1 MTTVKRSR
9 DPNLD
14 VVRCI
19 ALLGV
24 VSVHFFMHTNYYF
37 RPVQG
42 ARMYVMTLLRTG
54 AMTCV
59 PLFLLLSGYLL
70 RNKRPERGY
79 YLSLV
84 RTLGIYLL
92 ACGVSLLYRLRAM
105 PQLTARELLQ
115 KFLNFNLPEYG
126 WYIEMY
132 LGLFLL
138 IPWLNILFHALEGK
152 RRKQQ
157 LLLTLL
163 ALTAL
168 PELVNIDSK
177 LLLLPDWWVNL
188 YPVTYYLLGSYLR
201 EYPIKCRPLTAFLGF
216 GLLVLAAG
224 SMNFGLSHGK
234 NFVWGNWQDWGSAL
248 NLGMAVLLLTGVN
261 GMDLSRM
268 PGWLKVAFA
277 RISEWSLGAFLVSW
291 IFDFTF
297 YPILCARVA
306 DPHLRLN
313 WMPVMVP
320 AVYGCSLA
328 LSALLQMVYDLT
340 LGRLLR
346 KTQQRLR

>member
-92 ACGVSLLYRLRAM
+92 ACGVSLLYRLHAM

-168 PELVNIDSK
+168 R
-177 LLLLPDWWVNL
+177 
-188 YPVTYYLLGSYLR
+188 G
-201 EYPIKCRPLTAFLGF
+201 PIERAEG
-216 GLLVLAAG
+216 GAA
-224 SMNFGLSHGK
+224 
-234 NFVWGNWQDWGSAL
+234 A
-248 NLGMAVLLLTGVN
+248 
-261 GMDLSRM
+261 
-268 PGWLKVAFA
+268 
-277 RISEWSLGAFLVSW
+277 
-291 IFDFTF
+291 
-297 YPILCARVA
+297 
-306 DPHLRLN
+306 
-313 WMPVMVP
+313 
-320 AVYGCSLA
+320 
-328 LSALLQMVYDLT
+328 
-340 LGRLLR
+340 
-346 KTQQRLR
+346 